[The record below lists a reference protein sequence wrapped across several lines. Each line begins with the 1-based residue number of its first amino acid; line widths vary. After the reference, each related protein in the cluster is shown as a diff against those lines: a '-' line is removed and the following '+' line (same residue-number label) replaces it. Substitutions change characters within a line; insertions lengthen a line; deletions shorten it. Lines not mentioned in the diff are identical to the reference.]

1 MPSTATPPWHPI
13 GEIAVEMGLLSTDQ
27 LNLMLRDQATLDRHL
42 PLGELLRRFGL
53 LRQSQVDDLLARQA
67 TRRSGALRGP
77 PSAVPPP
84 PEYRLIDDGDDG
96 ESIFE
101 DDEWRVVETVEYR
114 LEDEEIPD
122 ALAPLHPTL
131 RSLLAHALD
140 RGGSDLHL
148 QTGSVPWVRVQG
160 LIDDHGHRAMTG
172 HEVGEVLA
180 TVLDADQ
187 VDELEQ
193 QGDVEATWTDPETGL
208 RLRVNAFLGQTGA
221 GVSMRLI
228 RSEVPDLDSLLLPDE
243 VARLVDFH
251 QGLVLVTG
259 PSGSGK
265 SSTTAALVRRIN
277 ETRPLHV
284 VTLERPV
291 EFVHPPGKASIQ
303 QREIGRD
310 SASYASALRSALR
323 QDPDVLVVGDL
334 TGREVVVAALNAAET
349 GHLVLGMMPT
359 RDVTSTLDRLVATFP
374 PRQRQQARG
383 ILAQSLRGILTQHLM
398 RHVHGGLVPVVE
410 LLFNTPAVANLIREG
425 HTHMIP
431 NVIKT
436 GRPHGMYR
444 FEDSVAELRRRGIL
458 GEGR

>member
-1 MPSTATPPWHPI
+1 MPKTAERPWHPI
-13 GEIAVEMGLLSTDQ
+13 GEIAVELNLLSTDQ
-27 LNLMLRDQATLDRHL
+27 LELMLRDQAMLERHL

-53 LRQSQVDDLLARQA
+53 LRQSQLDDLLARQSA
-67 TRRSGALRGP
+67 RRSGAFQEP
-77 PSAVPPP
+77 AAAVPPP
-84 PEYRLIDDGDDG
+84 PEYRLLDDGDDG

-101 DDEWRVVETVEYR
+101 DDEWRAVETVEYR
-114 LEDEEIPD
+114 LEEAAIPD
-122 ALAPLHPTL
+122 ALDALHPTL
-131 RSLLAHALD
+131 RTLLAHALE

-148 QTGSVPWVRVQG
+148 QAGAVPWVRVQG
-160 LIDDHGHRAMTG
+160 QIDDHGHQALTT
-172 HEVGEVLA
+172 EEAGEIVETILSPE
-180 TVLDADQ
+180 Q
-187 VDELEQ
+187 VDELKRR
-193 QGDVEATWTDPETGL
+193 GDVEATWTGPSTGL
-208 RLRVNAFLGQTGA
+208 RLRINAFLGLQGA
-221 GVSMRLI
+221 GASMRLI
-228 RSEVPDLDSLLLPDE
+228 RPEVPDIVGLNLPEE

-265 SSTTAALVRRIN
+265 SSTMAALVRRIN

-291 EFVHPPGKASIQ
+291 EFVHPQGRASVQ

-310 SASYASALRSALR
+310 SASYAAGLRSALR

-334 TGREVVVAALNAAET
+334 TGREVAMAALNAAET

-359 RDVTSTLDRLVATFP
+359 RDVTTTIDRLVATFP
-374 PRQRQQARG
+374 PRSRQQARG

-398 RHVHGGLVPVVE
+398 PHVHGGLVPVVE

-425 HTHMIP
+425 NTHMIP

-444 FEDSVAELRRRGIL
+444 FEDSVAALRQRGIL